1 MPGRVT
7 AVVIACTTA
16 FAAVAVPVGA
26 AVQDVPGEI
35 PVEAPAEAPWQAPA
49 RAAAET
55 PEIEVEVPPS
65 TITLD
70 RMDSATRAGVQVGLI
85 SVDRIDG
92 WFMRSDIHGQYVA
105 RDKRAGF
112 YGQFPIAHFFNHA
125 GPGATAVGAVEVG
138 TFALPRFNSQVVL
151 RLGLAVATGYDSPGA
166 AGAHLFSSTERL
178 TDFLLTAP
186 GYTTLRL
193 SMSTLQQRGVLFFRG
208 DFGLDVVV
216 DAPSAASTL
225 HLRANAA
232 VGLHTL
238 PGDLT
243 IELVNFGAFD
253 TGIGPTNSL
262 FHTLTFGM
270 RTRGT
275 HQVHAGLV
283 FPLDASL
290 RGDVW
295 ILSLGYHY
303 AASRSAP

>member
-1 MPGRVT
+1 MPSWAR
-7 AVVIACTTA
+7 AVVIACVTT

-26 AVQDVPGEI
+26 QAQDAPGEI
-35 PVEAPAEAPWQAPA
+35 PVQTPAEPPAQAPADVPWQAPA
-49 RAAAET
+49 RAQPEAPAIEAEPT
-55 PEIEVEVPPS
+55 PPS

-105 RDKRAGF
+105 QDRRAGF

-138 TFALPRFNSQVVL
+138 GFALPRFNSQLVV
-151 RLGLAVATGYDSPGA
+151 RLGLAIATGYDSPGA
-166 AGAHLFSSTERL
+166 TGAHLFSSTARL

-193 SMSTLQQRGVLFFRG
+193 SMSTVQQRGAVFFRG
-208 DFGLDVVV
+208 DFGLDIVV
-216 DAPSAASTL
+216 DAPDAASTL

-232 VGLHTL
+232 VGLHTT

-253 TGIGPTNSL
+253 TGGDPPTAC
-262 FHTLTFGM
+262 F
-270 RTRGT
+270 TR
-275 HQVHAGLV
+275 
-283 FPLDASL
+283 
-290 RGDVW
+290 
-295 ILSLGYHY
+295 
-303 AASRSAP
+303 